1 MSNSDSHIWPGTPQ
15 RRSSL
20 AERLLAR
27 ILLLCGL
34 GLGPAALAGM
44 QDCEWALTGEAGDRP
59 GQTRQQTKRELREEL
74 ARKLKQFDDCMARTG
89 DGLGGDGLGKDGAE
103 GSAGDSG
110 ERMASAANPTQAGAP
125 ASVEGSGEDADG
137 EGREV
142 AAQPAAPPKDPA
154 GPFDPASPP
163 PAADP
168 PDAADPPPEVVSAGR
183 PQGAGENP
191 QPALVEDDLA
201 RLIREA
207 AEKETD
213 PARRAALWEQY
224 NSYVKTL

>member
-1 MSNSDSHIWPGTPQ
+1 MSNADSHIWPGTPQ

-20 AERLLAR
+20 AERPLAH

-34 GLGPAALAGM
+34 GLGPSALAGM

-59 GQTRQQTKRELREEL
+59 DETRQQTKRELREEL
-74 ARKLKQFDDCMARTG
+74 ARKLKQFDDCMARIG
-89 DGLGGDGLGKDGAE
+89 DGLGEDGLGKDGAE
-103 GSAGDSG
+103 DSAGNSG
-110 ERMASAANPTQAGAP
+110 ERLASAANPTQAGAP
-125 ASVEGSGEDADG
+125 ASVEGSGEDADE
-137 EGREV
+137 EGRQV
-142 AAQPAAPPKDPA
+142 AARPAAPSEDPA
-154 GPFDPASPP
+154 DPSNPASPP

-191 QPALVEDDLA
+191 RPALVEDDLA